1 MRKAAIKRAF
11 RQVFFA
17 ILFLTLLSGGTS
29 LCLASQ
35 QKLSPQQS
43 RILDI
48 ASISWQIGL
57 EAVFELAIIKVT
69 HIAIHSSSK
78 L

>member
-1 MRKAAIKRAF
+1 MRKATIKRAF

-29 LCLASQ
+29 LWLASQ

-48 ASISWQIGL
+48 ASTSWQIGL
-57 EAVFELAIIKVT
+57 EAVFELAIVKAT
-69 HIAIHSSSK
+69 HITLHSSTK
-78 L
+78 V